1 MADLGTC
8 VVALVEVVEGTETEA
23 AVPKVRSR
31 SGEESIVAAE
41 ALCTVV
47 VVAPSRWL
55 MKMP

>member
-1 MADLGTC
+1 MAGLETC
-8 VVALVEVVEGTETEA
+8 AVALLEVVEGTETEA

-31 SGEESIVAAE
+31 SGEESIAAAE
-41 ALCTVV
+41 ASCTAV